1 MKEQL
6 KSCFFYC
13 FQRKKDRFNGKM
25 ERFINKKNDFYR
37 KVLTALSYKAN
48 MEL

>member
-6 KSCFFYC
+6 KSCFFL
-13 FQRKKDRFNGKM
+13 FSKKKDRFYGKM